1 MVGGCNNTLDKLKRI
16 CGGVVRSGMIF
27 VFYVHEESK
36 RGELLFAHYEDLWK
50 MNSFVCVVLIFE
62 LKFV

>member
-36 RGELLFAHYEDLWK
+36 RGDL
-50 MNSFVCVVLIFE
+50 
-62 LKFV
+62 